1 MLPFTS
7 HGRWGFRRAFPRN
20 SHLGSFCLQLSVVMA
35 QAKLFCCPVLGG
47 TWGPEVW
54 AMSVPN
60 HDKVSGQQFLIS
72 HLLQYNLA
80 FFGFLVLFIL
90 FLMALNHFVGGED
103 FCAHC

>member
-1 MLPFTS
+1 
-7 HGRWGFRRAFPRN
+7 
-20 SHLGSFCLQLSVVMA
+20 MA
-35 QAKLFCCPVLGG
+35 PARLFCYPVLGG

-72 HLLQYNLA
+72 HLLQYKLGLEKGF

-90 FLMALNHFVGGED
+90 FLTVLNHFVVGED
-103 FCAHC
+103 FCAHCLERGSGDLGKDPGLA